1 MLTELANFQELWG
14 PLRLF
19 NFITFRSVM
28 GAATA
33 LFVGMLL
40 APILIRR
47 LRAFKLA
54 QVFRNAKEVGKLA
67 ELHAGKKG
75 TPTMGGLIIFFS
87 VTISTVLWAEWNVF
101 IATALLVYTGLTV
114 IGFLDDYL
122 KITKRSSGGLKGRY
136 KLAGQLVLT
145 AGALALLLSDPV
157 TSGAIRE
164 LWLPFLKA
172 PLITTM
178 PLALLFV
185 FAFLVLAGSSNA
197 INLTD
202 GVDGLAIG
210 CTLTVAMAYGLMAY
224 ATGNFKYADY
234 LLLRF
239 LPGAGELTVMCAILC
254 AACLAFL
261 WFNAHPASVF
271 MGDTGSLALGGLV
284 GVIALMILQ
293 PFTLM
298 IVGGVFVAEALS
310 VIIQVGVFKGSG
322 RKHRFFRMAPIH
334 HHFELGGWAETQV
347 VIRFWIL
354 SLICAIAGLAT
365 LKLR

>member
-1 MLTELANFQELWG
+1 MLTELAQYQDLWS

-19 NFITFRSVM
+19 TYISFRSIM

-33 LFVGMLL
+33 LFLGMIL

-54 QVFRNAKEVGKLA
+54 QVFRNQQEVGKLA

-75 TPTMGGLIIFFS
+75 TPTMGGLIIYLS
-87 VTISTVLWAEWNVF
+87 VTISTLLWAEWNVF
-101 IATALLVYTGLTV
+101 IEAALLVYTGLTV

-122 KITKRSSGGLKGRY
+122 KITKRSSGGLQGRY
-136 KLAGQLVLT
+136 KLIGQLLLT
-145 AGALALLLSDPV
+145 LGALALLLTDPV
-157 TSGAIRE
+157 TAEPIRE
-164 LWLPFLKA
+164 LWVPFLKA
-172 PLITTM
+172 PIIGTM
-178 PLALLFV
+178 PLVVLFV
-185 FAFLVLAGSSNA
+185 LAFLVLAGSSNA

-210 CTLTVAMAYGLMAY
+210 CTLTVAIAYGLMAY

-239 LPGAGELTVMCAILC
+239 LPGAGELTVLCAILC

-261 WFNAHPASVF
+261 WHNAHPANVF

-284 GVIALMILQ
+284 GIIALMILQ
-293 PFTLM
+293 PFTLV
-298 IVGGVFVAEALS
+298 IVGGVFVCEALS
-310 VIIQVGVFKGSG
+310 VIIQVGVFKASG

-347 VIRFWIL
+347 VVRFWIL